1 MWILSQEENVVLRRL
16 RFLKNGD
23 TVQHQVYLHVSRRR
37 TETMEVKVIR
47 SPDRKKTIQAR
58 MVGDTL
64 VVHLPL
70 GLHREDEKKIIVEM
84 KEKIEKKKQKS
95 QLNKDDFLIKK
106 FHQFNEKYFQG
117 KLKINSIK
125 FVTNQERVRG
135 SCTPNK
141 GTIRVSHKLLNM
153 PKWVLDYVIMHEMTH
168 LVYPNHSKEFWVKVG
183 EYEFTERARGFLMG
197 KGIVEMENNQEMI

>member
-1 MWILSQEENVVLRRL
+1 MVA
-16 RFLKNGD
+16 LKLEKFIRYAASNLFPFS
-23 TVQHQVYLHVSRRR
+23 TRR
-37 TETMEVKVIR
+37 TNSMEVKVIR

-70 GLHREDEKKIIVEM
+70 GLHREEERKIIAEM

-95 QLNKDDFLIKK
+95 QLNKDDFLINK
-106 FHQFNEKYFQG
+106 FNEFNNKYFQG
-117 KLKINSIK
+117 KLKVNSIK

-141 GTIRVSHKLLNM
+141 GTIRVSHKLLDM
-153 PKWVLDYVIMHEMTH
+153 PKWVLDYVIIHEMTH
-168 LVYPNHSKEFWVKVG
+168 LLHPNHSKEFWVKVG
-183 EYEFTERARGFLMG
+183 EYEFTERARGFLMA
-197 KGIVEMENNQEMI
+197 KGMEEMETDGDEV